1 MQHKGTIT
9 LTTDRLT
16 LRRFRSSDAVAMYE
30 HWAHDEEVTRFMSW
44 EPHPDVDESA
54 RIVEMWIARY
64 DDPTTYI
71 WAIEPREVGHAIGS
85 ISIVSHDDCT
95 HDFEVGYC
103 IGRAFWHQ
111 GYTSEALGAVI
122 GFLFDEVGAGRVHSC
137 HDIENP
143 RSGMVMRRAGMTCIG
158 TARRAIID
166 CRGIVDMV
174 AYDILPEDWAARIH
188 AQEIIASQGGDELH
202 PLGMKTPADSHTETT
217 HLLRH
222 EDINGTG
229 RLFGGRLMEWID
241 DAAGIAAKRHCGAS
255 ITTACVDT
263 LEFRKPAFLDDV
275 VAIVARVT
283 YVGRSSLEVRVD
295 SYVEEVATGA
305 RTLVNQAYL
314 TEVCVDEHGKP
325 QAIPYGLAL
334 TRASEYQEWEAAL
347 FRREV
352 KIARRQSGI

>member
-1 MQHKGTIT
+1 MQHKGTAT
-9 LTTDRLT
+9 LSTPRLT
-16 LRRFRSSDAVAMYE
+16 LRRFRPSDAEAMFA

-44 EPHPDVDESA
+44 EPHPNVAESA
-54 RIVEMWIARY
+54 RIIDEWVKSYE
-64 DDPTTYI
+64 DPTSYI
-71 WAIEPREVGHAIGS
+71 WAIEPRELGHVIGS
-85 ISIVSHDDCT
+85 ISVVEHNDDT
-95 HDFEVGYC
+95 QDFEIGYC

-111 GYTSEALGAVI
+111 GYTSEALEAVF
-122 GFLFDEVGAGRVHSC
+122 GFLFDEVGAGRVHAR
-137 HDIENP
+137 HDVENP
-143 RSGMVMRRAGMTCIG
+143 RSGLVMRRAGMTHIG
-158 TARRAIID
+158 TARRAARD

-174 AYDILPEDWAARIH
+174 VYDILPEDWAARQH
-188 AQEIIASQGGDELH
+188 ARQIIESQGGEDPH
-202 PLGMKTPADSHTETT
+202 PLGMKTPADSHTEAT

-295 SYVEEVATGA
+295 SYVEEVATGT

-314 TEVCVDEHGKP
+314 TEVCVDESGRP
-325 QAIPYGLAL
+325 QTIPYGLAL